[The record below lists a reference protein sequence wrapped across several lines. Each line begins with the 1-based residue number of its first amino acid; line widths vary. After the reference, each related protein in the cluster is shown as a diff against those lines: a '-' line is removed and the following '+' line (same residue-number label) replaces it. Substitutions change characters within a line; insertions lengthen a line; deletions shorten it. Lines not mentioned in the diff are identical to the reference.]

1 LIEQLVE
8 RAVGWIVTRD
18 LRPIQPAAVSELI
31 EVLTGRIFRV
41 EVGAVE
47 RHGLPRRLPVQR
59 RGDGDKKRQ
68 RAKQGT
74 MRVHQDAPPGKA
86 FWRAVLARHASPQS
100 VSEQSGSQ
108 QRSASEPAKAF

>member
-1 LIEQLVE
+1 
-8 RAVGWIVTRD
+8 
-18 LRPIQPAAVSELI
+18 
-31 EVLTGRIFRV
+31 
-41 EVGAVE
+41 
-47 RHGLPRRLPVQR
+47 
-59 RGDGDKKRQ
+59 GDGDKKRQ

-108 QRSASEPAKAF
+108 QRSASEPAKAFAGSTPARSRTSSASFSCTPKAGVTLKVTCGNVLATWPTMRGMSLVECRPGESM